1 MKFCKNIKKYYIIN
15 NIILLK
21 FYKVKIFI
29 NGDLR
34 NLSNSQILTT
44 LENSQFYSRIY
55 LFFKIFEVFP
65 LTSIECERVFS

>member
-44 LENSQFYSRIY
+44 LVNSQFYLRIY